1 MNITAFSEAL
11 SNSLSFSSILIL
23 SALGL
28 AITFGVMRVINMAHG
43 EMMMLGAY
51 TTYFATSNFGMS
63 MYLAIPISFFVVAF
77 VGYLLEVCLIR
88 FMYGRPLDTLLCT
101 WGVGMIT
108 QHSIKLAFSAD
119 QQSLNLPPELS
130 GGFDIG
136 SLVIPRYRV
145 FILGVTVA
153 CLALVYIWFYRT
165 SFGLKIRAVVQN
177 RSMAS
182 ALGVNTRTVDSLTFA
197 FATGLAGVAGS
208 ILAYLYTTKYNMG
221 NDFIV
226 PAFMVVI
233 LGGMGQLAGS
243 VGGGSAYGTTF
254 SFIEKWLSSLFSSH
268 KINIS
273 PTRMAEVA
281 ILLAVVIFLLIRP
294 SGLFVTKERSYE

>member
-1 MNITAFSEAL
+1 MNITAISEAL

-51 TTYFATSNFGMS
+51 TTYLATSYVGLS
-63 MYLAIPISFFVVAF
+63 MYLALPISFLVVGF

-88 FMYGRPLDTLLCT
+88 FMYRRPLDTLLCT

-108 QHSIKLAFSAD
+108 QHAIKLAFGAD
-119 QQSLNLPPELS
+119 QQSQNLPTELT

-136 SLVIPRYRV
+136 PIVIPRYRL
-145 FILGVTVA
+145 FILGVTAV
-153 CLALVYIWFYRT
+153 CLLLVYLWFYKT

-182 ALGVNTRTVDSLTFA
+182 ALGINTRTVDSLAFA
-197 FATGLAGVAGS
+197 FATGEIKKWGEGV
-208 ILAYLYTTKYNMG
+208 
-221 NDFIV
+221 
-226 PAFMVVI
+226 
-233 LGGMGQLAGS
+233 
-243 VGGGSAYGTTF
+243 
-254 SFIEKWLSSLFSSH
+254 
-268 KINIS
+268 
-273 PTRMAEVA
+273 
-281 ILLAVVIFLLIRP
+281 
-294 SGLFVTKERSYE
+294 KEE